1 MMEVEALSRELL
13 ASEGTR
19 LAHVRT
25 AGFVASQLA
34 VLFDQEEAA
43 LLVAAATLHDIGYSQ
58 RIAHTGFH
66 PLDGGAFLRAQG
78 YPERL
83 ARLVA
88 NHSLAVLTADE
99 HGIHDLV
106 EQFPREE
113 GLLADALAYA
123 DMHSAPDGQII
134 PVQRRLA
141 DIARRHDDRVEGTR
155 DSQLR
160 AAMARVGESLLAARQ
175 SARLVPPMHA
185 DVVEAHRQRWVATLH
200 WSGSAGCARDMQRP
214 ESTGSEHGGKLLGA
228 QFDAWWSAEAQYTL
242 ELERYTYDSSTG
254 TGVRE
259 AALRLAHL
267 RSRADLD
274 RDRFFRQALR

>member
-1 MMEVEALSRELL
+1 
-13 ASEGTR
+13 
-19 LAHVRT
+19 
-25 AGFVASQLA
+25 
-34 VLFDQEEAA
+34 

-66 PLDGGAFLRAQG
+66 PLDGGVFLRAQG

-123 DMHSAPDGQII
+123 DMHSAPDGRII
-134 PVQRRLA
+134 PVERRLA

-155 DSQLR
+155 TGQLR
-160 AAMARVGESLLAARQ
+160 AAMARVGAALLAARQ
-175 SARLVPPMHA
+175 GERVGPPMHSA
-185 DVVEAHRQRWVATLH
+185 VVEAHRRRWVASLH
-200 WSGSAGCARDMQRP
+200 WSGSAGYARGMQRH
-214 ESTGSEHGGKLLGA
+214 ESSSPEHGGDLLGA
-228 QFDAWWSAEAQYTL
+228 QFDAWWSAEAEYTL
-242 ELERYTYDSSTG
+242 ELERNSYDSTSG
-254 TGVRE
+254 AGARE

-267 RSRADLD
+267 RARADID
-274 RDRFFRQALR
+274 RDRFFRHALR